1 MMANSSARICPLNTN
16 LFGNGTFPAATKF
29 HVSFAAFHEVWNGSL
44 QEVSKNRR
52 CSTNIVAN
60 AEFTRRSRKKPVEP
74 KRKDAISK
82 DIPVSR
88 KPASGV
94 ATDAD
99 DQNKVKGEQD
109 VNDLDAS
116 EVNQK
121 SQGAQHVAITG
132 GKKNSQV
139 AAASRFTKDI
149 KRDVV
154 DSRKAGS
161 GAGVSERE
169 KSHETQ
175 DNQKMQD
182 AEDLHAAIKQKETE
196 ELLKEHNLKKE
207 KAEARRQDL
216 ENLAKENF
224 SLHNKVFFYP
234 IVANAGQEIEIFLN
248 KSITALANEPT
259 VLIMG
264 AFNDWKWNSFIM
276 ELQKS
281 ELNGDWWTC
290 KLFIPK
296 QTYNIDF
303 VFFNGGEVYE
313 NNDRKDF
320 SIAVEGGM
328 DKQSFED
335 FLLEEKRRELE
346 RLGAEQAE
354 REREAAE
361 RRRVEEENAAKES
374 DRAEAKKQVAERREQ
389 TRQAMQMAVKSV
401 DGLWCIEP
409 VNFKGGDRV
418 KLYYNRS
425 SRPLAFSSEVWI
437 HGGYN
442 NWIDALTIVQKL
454 SYDSAENGDWWT
466 VDVVVPEQA
475 FMLDWV
481 FADGPPGS
489 AKVYDNNSYRDFHAI
504 VPKSIPE
511 DLFWVEEEQ
520 RIYLKLLHERRER
533 EEAARKKAEKLVLLK
548 AERKEKTMTLF
559 RQSQKHIFYTEPS
572 KVEAGN
578 SVTVFYNP
586 SNTVLN
592 GKSEVWFRCSFNRW
606 THRLGV
612 LPPQRMIPADNGS
625 HVKATVKV
633 PLDAYMMDFVFSER
647 GDEHG
652 GLYDNRNGMDYHVAV
667 VGGILREPPMHIVH
681 IAVEMAPV
689 AKVGGLA
696 DVVTSLSRA
705 VQELGHNV
713 EIICPKYDCLDYSKV
728 HDLQFR
734 REFSWGGTKIKVWH
748 GNVEGLS
755 VYFIEPDNG
764 MFRVGCIYGRK
775 DDGQRFGFFCHAAL
789 EFLLQSGLH
798 PDIIHCHDWS
808 SAPVAW
814 LFQENY
820 KQYGLEN
827 ARIVFTIH
835 NLEFGAA
842 LIGKAVTHAHMAT
855 TVSNTYAQEISGHPA
870 IAPHRYKFH
879 GILNGIDPDI
889 WDPYNDPF
897 IPMAY
902 TKENVV
908 EGKRTAKEELQR
920 RLGLKQDDRPLVGI
934 ITRLTTQKGVHLI
947 KHGIWR
953 TIDRSGQIVLLGSAP
968 DPRIQNDF
976 NNLANQLH
984 NTKGDM
990 ARLCLTYNEPLSH
1003 LIYAGADF
1011 ILVPSMFEPCGL
1023 TQLTAMRYGAI
1034 PIVRKTGGLND
1045 TVFDVD
1051 NDRGRAEAQGLQ
1063 PNGFSFEV
1071 PDAAGLDY
1079 ALNRALSAW
1088 YENRDWFYS
1097 LCKQVMDQDW
1107 SWNRPALDYME
1118 LYYCARK

>member
-1 MMANSSARICPLNTN
+1 MMANSSALMCPHKTN
-16 LFGNGTFPAATKF
+16 LFRSSAVPAATKF
-29 HVSFAAFHEVWNGSL
+29 YASFAPFHEVWNGAL
-44 QEVSKNRR
+44 QEVSKNKRL
-52 CSTNIVAN
+52 STNIVAN

-74 KRKDAISK
+74 KRKAAISK
-82 DIPVSR
+82 DISVSR
-88 KPASGV
+88 KHASGV
-94 ATDAD
+94 ATDAH
-99 DQNKVKGEQD
+99 DQNKAKNEQD
-109 VNDLDAS
+109 ISDLDTD

-121 SQGAQHVAITG
+121 SRGAQHVAITG
-132 GKKNSQV
+132 GKKNSQA
-139 AAASRFTKDI
+139 AAASRFIKDI

-154 DSRKAGS
+154 DSRKAGN
-161 GAGVSERE
+161 GAGESEWE
-169 KSHETQ
+169 KSQETQ
-175 DNQKMQD
+175 DNEKMPDAQD
-182 AEDLHAAIKQKETE
+182 LRAAIKQKETE
-196 ELLKEHNLKKE
+196 ELFKEHNLKKE
-207 KAEARRQDL
+207 KAEARRRDL

-248 KSITALANEPT
+248 RSITTLAIEPT

-296 QTYNIDF
+296 QTYKIDF
-303 VFFNGGEVYE
+303 VFFNGGKVYE

-328 DKQSFED
+328 NKQSFED

-346 RLGAEQAE
+346 KLGAEQAE

-361 RRRVEEENAAKES
+361 RCRVEEENAAKEA

-389 TRQAMQMAVKSV
+389 TRQIMQMAVKSV
-401 DGLWCIEP
+401 DGLWCFEP
-409 VNFKGGDRV
+409 VDFKGGDRV

-442 NWIDALTIVQKL
+442 NWVDALTIVQKL

-475 FMLDWV
+475 FVLDWV

-533 EEAARKKAEKLVLLK
+533 EEAARKKVEKLALLK
-548 AERKEKTMTLF
+548 AERKEKTMEMFL
-559 RQSQKHIFYTEPS
+559 QSQKHIFYTEPS

-592 GKSEVWFRCSFNRW
+592 GKSEVWIRCSFNRW
-606 THRLGV
+606 THRLGL
-612 LPPQRMIPADNGS
+612 LPPQRMIPAENGS

-681 IAVEMAPV
+681 IAVEMAPI

-705 VQELGHNV
+705 VQELGHNA

-728 HDLQFR
+728 HNLQFR

-755 VYFIEPDNG
+755 VYFIEPGNG
-764 MFRVGCIYGRK
+764 MFWAGCIYGRK
-775 DDGQRFGFFCHAAL
+775 DDGQRFGFFCNAAL

-798 PDIIHCHDWS
+798 PDIIHCHDWT

-820 KQYGLEN
+820 KHYGLVN

-842 LIGKAVTHAHMAT
+842 LIGKAMAHAHKAT
-855 TVSNTYAQEISGHPA
+855 TVSYTYAQEVSGHPA
-870 IAPHRYKFH
+870 IAAHQYKFH

-889 WDPYNDPF
+889 WDPYTDPF

-908 EGKRTAKEELQR
+908 EGKRAAKEELQR

-934 ITRLTTQKGVHLI
+934 ITRLTAQKGVHLI

-968 DPRIQNDF
+968 DPRIQNEF
-976 NNLANQLH
+976 SNLANQLH

-1011 ILVPSMFEPCGL
+1011 ILIPSMFEPCGL

-1051 NDRGRAEAQGLQ
+1051 NDRVRAEAQGLE
-1063 PNGFSFEV
+1063 PNGFSFEM

-1079 ALNRALSAW
+1079 ALNRALSGW